1 MVSRTSR
8 LEYLQTIHERYQRAS
23 KEEKPRILNEFCK
36 VTRYHRKDALR
47 LLNGPRPAA
56 RPRARRRRPTYPEA
70 VTRALAFI
78 WKAAGYPWSVRLK
91 ALLPLWLPRAQ
102 EHLRLPPEVIR
113 QVSRISPRQM
123 DRRLKEHKRQMKKRL
138 YGRTKPGTLL
148 KHHIPLRT
156 DRWDVTAPG
165 WAEVDLVAHSGDC
178 AAGEFVHSLNLTD
191 IDTTWVE
198 SRAVMGK
205 AQVRVRR
212 AVDDIR
218 QSLPFDPKGVDSGNG
233 SGVINKDP
241 DQDSQERRLPVTP
254 GRPDTKGDNDPLEQK
269 NWTHVRKLLGYV
281 RYDTPQA
288 LEAINSLYRNELR
301 LFQNLFLPSVKLLR
315 KERVGSRNRRH
326 YGRPQTPL
334 DRLLARRLGNPGE
347 VAAP

>member
-8 LEYLQTIHERYQRAS
+8 LEYLRTIHERYQRAS
-23 KEEKPRILNEFCK
+23 KEEKHRMLNEFCK
-36 VTRYHRKDALR
+36 VTRYHRKYALR

-56 RPRARRRRPTYPEA
+56 RTRARRRRPTYPEA
-70 VTRALAFI
+70 VTRALAFV

-102 EHLRLPPEVIR
+102 EHLRLPPEVVR

-123 DRRLKEHKRQMKKRL
+123 DRRLKEHKREIKKRL

-178 AAGEFVHSLNLTD
+178 ATGEFVHSLNLTD

-212 AVDDIR
+212 AVETAVQEGR
-218 QSLPFDPKGVDSGNG
+218 QRPRGAEELDARAEAPGVRALRHAAG
-233 SGVINKDP
+233 SGG
-241 DQDSQERRLPVTP
+241 DQL
-254 GRPDTKGDNDPLEQK
+254 
-269 NWTHVRKLLGYV
+269 
-281 RYDTPQA
+281 
-288 LEAINSLYRNELR
+288 
-301 LFQNLFLPSVKLLR
+301 SVP
-315 KERVGSRNRRH
+315 E
-326 YGRPQTPL
+326 
-334 DRLLARRLGNPGE
+334 
-347 VAAP
+347 